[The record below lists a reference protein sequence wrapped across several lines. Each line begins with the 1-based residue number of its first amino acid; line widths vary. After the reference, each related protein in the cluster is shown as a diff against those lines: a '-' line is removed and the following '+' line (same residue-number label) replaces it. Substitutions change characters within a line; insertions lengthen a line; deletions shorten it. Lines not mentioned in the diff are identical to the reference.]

1 MARGALEVA
10 DRALS
15 VPAARSAPPAPPRH
29 PLVYTAMSAVCF
41 ALMAVAA
48 KVAARTLSGGEIAFV
63 RFALML
69 VPLLVVPGLG
79 RRALSYDRLDLLV
92 YRGVFGGVAVLLY
105 FLAIAHVPVGTATLL
120 NYSSPIFSVLFA
132 SLFLGEGVRRWLLL
146 PAAVAFL
153 GVAMVT
159 GGLEDGGLL
168 AHFSRWE
175 AAGLASAVLSGAAV
189 AAIRAARRTE
199 TSWAIY
205 GSFTLFGLLTTAPLG
220 ILHWRT
226 PTGRE
231 WLLLAAVGATS
242 IAAQLLMTYAYRWV
256 TNVQAGAMAQLTV
269 LIAFA
274 LGAVLLGEPFGW
286 NQAVG
291 SLLTLAGIVGVVRMQ
306 STPRAIE

>member
-1 MARGALEVA
+1 M
-10 DRALS
+10 S
-15 VPAARSAPPAPPRH
+15 PPRH
-29 PLVYTAMSAVCF
+29 PLAYTALSAVSF
-41 ALMAVAA
+41 ALMALAA
-48 KVAARTLSGGEIAFV
+48 KVATKSLPGAEVAFV

-69 VPLLVVPGLG
+69 LPLLAIPGLA
-79 RRALSYDRLDLLV
+79 RRALTYDRLDLLV
-92 YRGVFGGVAVLLY
+92 YRGFFGGVAVLLY

-132 SLFLGEGVRRWLLL
+132 ALFLGEKVRRWVLL

-153 GVAMVT
+153 GVALVT
-159 GGLEDGGLL
+159 GGLSEGGLL
-168 AHFSRWE
+168 AHFGRWE

-199 TSWAIY
+199 SSWAIY

-220 ILHWRT
+220 VLHWRT
-226 PTGRE
+226 PNLRE
-231 WLLLAAVGATS
+231 WLLLGAVGATS

-274 LGAVLLGEPFGW
+274 LGALFLAEPFGW
-286 NQAVG
+286 NQALG
-291 SLLTLAGIVGVVRMQ
+291 SLLTLAGIIGVVRVQ
-306 STPRAIE
+306 ATPRAIE